1 MEKYCCHIDVDG
13 EGIGAAKDCK
23 ENPSTSCVIRPE
35 AVLERTK
42 QKATQAIWLS
52 LSLLTACSYYKI
64 PVLAG
69 PAEAAAGPQCPV
81 SVWASLILTPLLR
94 DHQSQL
100 NLWCIFLNVITSQF
114 LNFTW
119 TPKHDVC
126 FRSKSQTSHVQRS
139 SD

>member
-23 ENPSTSCVIRPE
+23 ENPSTSCVLRPE

-52 LSLLTACSYYKI
+52 LSLLQLIQEPCSGRSSRGSCRSSVPSVSLGLPYSDSSSKGPSKSAEFVVHLIKCDYKS
-64 PVLAG
+64 
-69 PAEAAAGPQCPV
+69 V
-81 SVWASLILTPLLR
+81 SKFYL
-94 DHQSQL
+94 
-100 NLWCIFLNVITSQF
+100 
-114 LNFTW
+114 

-126 FRSKSQTSHVQRS
+126 FHSKSQTSHVQRS